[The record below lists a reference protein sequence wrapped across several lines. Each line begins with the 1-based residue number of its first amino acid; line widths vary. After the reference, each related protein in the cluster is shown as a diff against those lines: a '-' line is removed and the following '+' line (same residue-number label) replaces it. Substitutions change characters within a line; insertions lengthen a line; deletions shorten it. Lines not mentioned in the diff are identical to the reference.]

1 MSSDAQNN
9 PAKAADEADLKAER
23 SPAPIFLIVLFA
35 LLIYWGMIYLDNH
48 GGGFNPKVYEPYAS
62 FSVVQDKQPK
72 RGGDDEI
79 IRAGQLVF
87 NVNCAVCHQ
96 VNGTGSTANG
106 CPPLVGSEW
115 VIGGGPNRIIR
126 LVLNGG
132 ISPISVKGEQYPG
145 TTPMT
150 PFKDSL
156 KDEQIAAALSFVRNS
171 WGNKAPIVKPEQVKK
186 IRAATESKMGNW
198 TSTELL
204 QIPDSD

>member
-9 PAKAADEADLKAER
+9 PAKAADDTDLKAER

-35 LLIYWGMIYLDNH
+35 LLIYWSMIYLEDH

-62 FSVVQDKQPK
+62 IDMVQDKQPK
-72 RGGDDEI
+72 TGGDADI
-79 IRAGQLVF
+79 IRSGQQVF
-87 NVNCAVCHQ
+87 HINCAICHQ
-96 VNGTGSTANG
+96 ENGSGSTANG

-132 ISPISVKGEQYPG
+132 ISPITVKGEQYPG
-145 TTPMT
+145 TTAMT
-150 PFKDSL
+150 PFRESL
-156 KDEQIAAALSFVRNS
+156 KDEQIAAALSYVRNA
-171 WGNKAPIVKPEQVKK
+171 WGNKSPIVKPEQVKK
-186 IRAATESKMGNW
+186 IKAATETKMGNW